1 VTPSQAALMLYGVSP
16 PTPKETVALMNQ
28 IFVEKEE
35 LLEKKYVDILQK
47 IITLYKQYEHEEN
60 KTITG
65 KEIDELLKESKDY
78 LDRLKKLME
87 QIERKAKN
95 KIVVE
100 VYSEVFNLLKKI
112 FGDMSESVIVKKFN
126 NELVKKGFVQS
137 KFSGILNEIVKA
149 NVDYKKK
156 KLEKH
161 EVDRARKSG
170 SEIISALTDFIHRK
184 EMIGMQKHEVK
195 IIYNDNGNK
204 KEGRLFVFDEFAY
217 ALKADTEVV
226 QKISMQNY
234 QSKDILMSEFK
245 NEFEKQSAAPHKL
258 KLNSALYGALN
269 KIFGKFELI
278 F

>member
-1 VTPSQAALMLYGVSP
+1 
-16 PTPKETVALMNQ
+16 
-28 IFVEKEE
+28 
-35 LLEKKYVDILQK
+35 VDILNK
-47 IITLYKQYEHEEN
+47 IFSIYKEYEHEEN

-65 KEIDELLKESKDY
+65 KEIDELLSQSKEY
-78 LDRLKKLME
+78 LARLKKLME

-112 FGDMSESVIVKKFN
+112 FGEMSESAIIRKFN

-137 KFSGILNEIVKA
+137 KLSAILNEIAKA
-149 NVDYKKK
+149 NTDYKKK

-170 SEIISALTDFIHRK
+170 SEIIAALTDFIHRK
-184 EMIGMQKHEVK
+184 EMIGMQKHEVR
-195 IIYNDNGNK
+195 IIYNDNGSK
-204 KEGRLFVFDEFAY
+204 KDGRLFVFDEFAY
-217 ALKADTEVV
+217 AIKADAEIV

-234 QSKDILMSEFK
+234 QIKEIMMSEFK
-245 NEFEKQSAAPHKL
+245 NEFEKCAATPHKL
-258 KLNSALYGALN
+258 KLNSALYGVLN